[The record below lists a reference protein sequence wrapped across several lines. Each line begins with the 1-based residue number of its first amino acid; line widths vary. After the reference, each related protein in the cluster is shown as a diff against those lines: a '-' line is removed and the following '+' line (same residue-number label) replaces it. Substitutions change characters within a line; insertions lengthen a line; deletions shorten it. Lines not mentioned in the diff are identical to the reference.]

1 MILVP
6 IKTGRGMNSR
16 EHWTA
21 RTRRVKAERHA
32 VAWALSGASRPELP
46 CIVTL
51 TRLAPSN
58 GLDDDNLAGSLKAVR
73 DQVAEWLGVDDR
85 RREIVRYEY
94 EQRRA
99 PWGVEITYRAK
110 ARQLQAGVKTL
121 HDGQ

>member
-16 EHWTA
+16 EHWRA
-21 RTRRVKAERHA
+21 RSKRVKAEREA
-32 VAWALSGASRPELP
+32 VALLLNGKEKPQLP

-73 DQVAEWLGVDDR
+73 DQVAQWLGVDDK

-99 PWGVEITYRAK
+99 PWGVEIGYRRLGREK
-110 ARQLQAGVKTL
+110 DKT
-121 HDGQ
+121 